1 MFKNY
6 FKGIEGI
13 ATYPMFS
20 LLVFF
25 IFFIA
30 VFIWAIRTDKASLEH
45 VSRIPLESDENPN
58 PNSKLS

>member
-13 ATYPMFS
+13 ETYPMFS

-25 IFFIA
+25 IFFMA
-30 VFIWAIRTDKASLEH
+30 VFIWALRTKNSSLEE
-45 VSRIPLESDENPN
+45 VSRIPLESENNNN
-58 PNSKLS
+58 PNSIL

>member
-25 IFFIA
+25 IFFMA
-30 VFIWAIRTDKASLEH
+30 VFIWAYKTKNSSLEE
-45 VSRIPLESDENPN
+45 VSRIPLESENSSK
-58 PNSKLS
+58 PNSIL

>member
-25 IFFIA
+25 IFFLA
-30 VFIWAIRTDKASLEH
+30 VFVWAVKTDKASLDA
-45 VSRIPLESDENPN
+45 VSRIPLESYENSN
-58 PNSKLS
+58 PNSK

>member
-13 ATYPMFS
+13 DTYPMFS

-30 VFIWAIRTDKASLEH
+30 VFIWAIRTKKSSLEE
-45 VSRIPLESDENPN
+45 VSRIPLESDCNKN
-58 PNSKLS
+58 PNSIL

>member
-13 ATYPMFS
+13 ANYPMFS

-25 IFFIA
+25 LFFMA
-30 VFIWAIRTDKASLEH
+30 VFIWMMKADKKRLDEI
-45 VSRIPLESDENPN
+45 SRLPLIDQDKPS
-58 PNSKLS
+58 NS

>member
-13 ATYPMFS
+13 ANYPMVS

-25 IFFIA
+25 IFFI
-30 VFIWAIRTDKASLEH
+30 VITVWWIRADKKQLKELSE
-45 VSRIPLESDENPN
+45 IPLGKSEQDIE
-58 PNSKLS
+58 KL

>member
-25 IFFIA
+25 IFFMA
-30 VFIWAIRTDKASLEH
+30 VFIWALRTKNSSLEE
-45 VSRIPLESDENPN
+45 VSRIPLVSENNNN
-58 PNSKLS
+58 PNSIL